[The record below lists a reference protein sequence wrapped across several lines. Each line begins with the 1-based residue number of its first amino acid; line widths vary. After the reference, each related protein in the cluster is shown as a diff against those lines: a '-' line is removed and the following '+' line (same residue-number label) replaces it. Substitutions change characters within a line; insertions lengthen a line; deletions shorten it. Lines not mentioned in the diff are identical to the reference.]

1 MKILAIETSCDETA
15 AAVTRGTQILASVKW
30 TQEVHARFGGVVP
43 SLAKRAHEE
52 RIESIINQ
60 AMSNAKSTKDDIGA
74 IAVTVGPGLAMALE
88 VGIKW
93 AKKLAQEWHKPL
105 IGVNHIEGHILS
117 VLASISP
124 SSVPPLKFSPLARGF
139 AVRGGIKEGDISFPC
154 LALVISGGHTQI
166 IRVDEIGKY
175 KVLAQ
180 SLDDDIGEALDKG
193 ARMLGLPYPGGPAL
207 EKLAAMGNPKKYKLP
222 LPMAGREGKAFSYSG
237 LKTAMFRLVTK
248 LQSDKVTEQMVCD
261 LAASYQA
268 MVFKHLVRT
277 LEKSIRVEEYK
288 SVRDLLVGGGVAANQ
303 TLRQELG
310 IMNRELGLRIHYP
323 ENLMLCTDNAAMV
336 GVAAG
341 FKAAKGEF
349 SNPEKIDRLPRW
361 RVDEK

>member
-1 MKILAIETSCDETA
+1 M
-15 AAVTRGTQILASVKW
+15 
-30 TQEVHARFGGVVP
+30 
-43 SLAKRAHEE
+43 
-52 RIESIINQ
+52 
-60 AMSNAKSTKDDIGA
+60 
-74 IAVTVGPGLAMALE
+74 
-88 VGIKW
+88 
-93 AKKLAQEWHKPL
+93 
-105 IGVNHIEGHILS
+105 
-117 VLASISP
+117 
-124 SSVPPLKFSPLARGF
+124 
-139 AVRGGIKEGDISFPC
+139 
-154 LALVISGGHTQI
+154 
-166 IRVDEIGKY
+166 
-175 KVLAQ
+175 
-180 SLDDDIGEALDKG
+180 DDDIGEALDKG

>member
-1 MKILAIETSCDETA
+1 MQILAIETSCDETA
-15 AAVTRGTQILASVKW
+15 AAVTQGTEILSSVKW
-30 TQEVHARFGGVVP
+30 TQEVHAKWGGVVP
-43 SLAKRAHEE
+43 SLAKRDHEE
-52 RIESIINQ
+52 RIEEIINK
-60 AMSNAKSTKDDIGA
+60 ALIESGITKKELGA

-93 AKKLAQEWHKPL
+93 AKKLALEWGKPL

-117 VLASISP
+117 ALTPDV
-124 SSVPPLKFSPLARGF
+124 V
-139 AVRGGIKEGDISFPC
+139 FPC

-175 KVLAQ
+175 KILAQ

-207 EKLAAMGNPKKYKLP
+207 ERLAAQGDLKKYKLP

-237 LKTAMFRLVTK
+237 LKTAFYRLVNGLNEPNK
-248 LQSDKVTEQMVCD
+248 AD
-261 LAASYQA
+261 LAATYQA
-268 MVFKHLVRT
+268 MVFRHLMRT
-277 LEKSIRVEEYK
+277 LRIVISSQL
-288 SVRDLLVGGGVAANQ
+288 SVVGFKDLLVGGGVAANQ
-303 TLRQELG
+303 TLKKQLEELGKELG
-310 IMNRELGLRIHYP
+310 INVRYP
-323 ENLMLCTDNAAMV
+323 ANLMLCTDNAAMI

-341 FKAAKGEF
+341 FKAAGGEF
-349 SNPEKIDRLPRW
+349 DDPEKIDRLPRW